1 MVDATASDAS
11 APVAAAAPVAA
22 NGSAKSSAFVAHLR
36 SYPIVDATVSYTSS
50 LPLVKK
56 ASATAKPYVD
66 KYVHPAVERAA
77 PVLSRVDKLGD
88 TTLSKVD
95 KYVPALRTTAAP
107 DIPGT
112 VSKSVE
118 SVRSTT
124 QLYTEAAR
132 SKVNDTVFEPTKQ
145 AVDMARQRTAALYD
159 SKGRPFVRAKLD
171 PVLAP
176 LNSRLIAL
184 LDAYLPPAKVHA
196 DGTAPADTAATTEL
210 GRLYLIGTDAVYR
223 VRPVIEDRVAATR
236 AQGKE
241 TVDYFLSVPSAARSH
256 VLSVWEEKKSKT
268 DLKSKPF
275 TGPLY
280 VSLCTGKHLVFEVV
294 SYAEAYAHEKVGR
307 VKSMTKSITNGHIKK
322 ADESEPAES
331 TPEVVQE

>member
-11 APVAAAAPVAA
+11 APVAAAVPVAA

-88 TTLSKVD
+88 STLSRVD
-95 KYVPALRTTAAP
+95 KFVPALRTTAAP

-145 AVDMARQRTAALYD
+145 AVDKAKQRTAALYD

-184 LDAYLPPAKVHA
+184 LDAYFPPAKTDV
-196 DGTAPADTAATTEL
+196 TAAARVAATTEL

-268 DLKSKPF
+268 DLKSKPI
-275 TGPLY
+275 TGPIY
-280 VSLCTGKHLVFEVV
+280 VSLSTGKQLVFEVV
-294 SYAEAYAHEKVGR
+294 AFAEAYAQEKVGR
-307 VKSMTKSITNGHIKK
+307 VKSVTKSITNGHIKK
-322 ADESEPAES
+322 ADESAPAES

>member
-1 MVDATASDAS
+1 MVDSTAPETS
-11 APVAAAAPVAA
+11 APVDAAVPVVA
-22 NGSAKSSAFVAHLR
+22 NGAAKSSAFVAHLR
-36 SYPIVDATVSYTSS
+36 SYPIVDATVSYTSN

-88 TTLSKVD
+88 STLDRVD
-95 KYVPALRTTAAP
+95 KFVPALKTTAAP

-118 SVRSTT
+118 SVKSTT
-124 QLYTEAAR
+124 HLYTEAAR
-132 SKVNDTVFEPTKQ
+132 TRVNDTVVEPTKQ
-145 AVDMARQRTAALYD
+145 AVDKAKQRTVALYD

-184 LDAYLPPAKVHA
+184 LDAYLPPAKSCA
-196 DGTAPADTAATTEL
+196 DGTAPEGTAATTEL
-210 GRLYLIGTDAVYR
+210 GRLYLIGTDAVSR
-223 VRPVIEDRVAATR
+223 VKPVIEDRVAATR
-236 AQGKE
+236 AHGKE
-241 TVDYFLSVPSAARSH
+241 TVDYFLSVPSAAKSH
-256 VLSVWEEKKSKT
+256 VISVWEEKRSKT
-268 DLKSKPF
+268 DLKGKPI

-280 VSLCTGKHLVFEVV
+280 VTLSLGKQIVFDVV
-294 SYAEAYAHEKVGR
+294 SYAEAYAQEKVGK
-307 VKSMTKSITNGHIKK
+307 VKSMTKSITNGHFKTSD
-322 ADESEPAES
+322 APSAVNS
-331 TPEVVQE
+331 TPEPVQE